1 VKRSIPTLL
10 AVAIAAALGASP
22 AWSQGGAAS
31 PGTGAVAA
39 PPSGTAPPSVTATPG
54 TRDAAAAG
62 GGTAAGTLSS
72 ADRTF
77 VDQAAES
84 GVATV
89 QASKLAV
96 QKARDPRVRQFAQ
109 RMIDDHDTANDELA
123 KLASSRRI
131 ALPVEPALRH
141 RKEMDALQQRS
152 GVDFDR
158 AYMKGQVADH
168 QKAVALFDRQARMG
182 QDTALRQWAA
192 KMLPTLREHLQM
204 ARADAGD
211 RADARGAAR
220 R

>member
-1 VKRSIPTLL
+1 MKRPIPMLP

-22 AWSQGGAAS
+22 AWSQDGAAS
-31 PGTGAVAA
+31 PGAGAV
-39 PPSGTAPPSVTATPG
+39 TAPPSVTAAPSVTSPPG

-62 GGTAAGTLSS
+62 AGAAAGTLSS

-89 QASKLAV
+89 QAGRLAV

-123 KLASSRRI
+123 KLASSRGV
-131 ALPVEPALRH
+131 ALPGEPALRH
-141 RKEMDALQQRS
+141 REELDALRQHS

-192 KMLPTLREHLQM
+192 KMLPALREHLQM